1 MDIKQLKYFL
11 CVSRTCSFT
20 KASEELFISRQAV
33 GLTVRQLESELNA
46 PLLEKDKNTIRLTPL
61 GEVFAEEAEK
71 VVAHFDAFERAM
83 LRRAA
88 SAQST
93 LRIIT
98 GTGELE
104 QLTAKPFSLFG
115 SKHPNI
121 LLSVSYGNSEEMLR
135 QVTEGLADIALIGTS
150 GKYVE
155 GFRAT
160 LVRRNRLCICCNRK
174 NSLAQKK
181 YLTMEDLRGQP
192 MVGYSESHDLQ
203 RFYVDQCQKAGF
215 EPTFSIFSTDPRIG
229 SDMVERNAS
238 LCFGFADQMLKND
251 DPTYCVRTI
260 PLQVEGAEEWGIYA
274 ITRARETRTVTQ
286 QLLID
291 TLLDA
296 DESVRS
302 KASEIQKEG

>member
-33 GLTVRQLESELNA
+33 GQTVRQLEDELNA
-46 PLLEKDKNTIRLTPL
+46 PLLEKDKNVIRLTPL
-61 GEVFAEEAEK
+61 GEIFAAEAEK
-71 VVAHFDAFERAM
+71 LVARFDAFEHAM

-88 SAQST
+88 TTQST
-93 LRIIT
+93 LRVIT

-104 QLTAKPFSLFG
+104 QLTAKPFSRFG
-115 SKHPNI
+115 SEHPNI

-150 GKYVE
+150 GSYLKS
-155 GFRAT
+155 FRAT
-160 LVRRNRLCICCNRK
+160 LVRQNSLCICCNLKNPLARK
-174 NSLAQKK
+174 EF
-181 YLTMEDLRGQP
+181 LTMEDLRGQP

-203 RFYVDQCQKAGF
+203 RFYVEQCQRAGF

-251 DPTYCVRTI
+251 DPSSCVRTI
-260 PLQVEGAEEWGIYA
+260 PLRVEGAEEWGIYA
-274 ITRARETRTVTQ
+274 VTRARETRTVTQ
-286 QLLID
+286 QLLVD
-291 TLLDA
+291 TLLQVD
-296 DESVRS
+296 
-302 KASEIQKEG
+302 